1 MTQHDAH
8 RLTILTAVML
18 TILAAAL
25 SCSGRRNAQVRQTL
39 TVADS
44 LIMTQPQAA
53 LDTLITIDSSD
64 AADLPRADKA
74 FYTLL
79 RTESKYKCWLPV
91 VSDTDIAEAADY
103 YRRKGPEDRLAR
115 ALVMQ
120 GAVLSERGDAESA
133 MLAYKEAEPL
143 LERSGDL
150 EQLGLLH
157 TRIAE
162 LYQYTMVNIPESI
175 SRLKSALSCFQ
186 KAHDD
191 TRATTAMLSLANLYM
206 MADSSET
213 AYNFLIKGLET
224 AELSGDTLSILDG
237 RLSLAGYYFHGDRAD
252 YLKCR
257 RTALSAVR
265 IIDVSDNDYIRT
277 TFSNRLFNLIA
288 KSYAMTG
295 HTDSAAY
302 YLNKIS
308 GGDRRTAILRLSIKG
323 LIASQKRDSVNALK
337 YKMAADSLYYSEK
350 ISGYQEDLQLLEKSS
365 ENALLR
371 IQLENTKRRHTI
383 DVLVIIIV
391 ILSAA
396 ILGLA
401 AYGTVKKTRSR
412 LEQSLELIRLLE
424 ENSRKKESKLSEEL
438 KRHLDK
444 YASLKAGWT
453 DMHDSLLNMEN
464 LILDTY
470 YRYGSTSTLAAR
482 IKDII
487 DSHFPEKQTYE
498 KINTFLNLSYPGFMD
513 SFSAEHTSLTDKNL
527 YLVALIACGF
537 STGAICALLRCS
549 ENTLYVTKTRIAKKL
564 GLTTGLTSYIAGYI
578 ETYHHRQG
586 QAHLPQ

>member
-1 MTQHDAH
+1 
-8 RLTILTAVML
+8 ML
-18 TILAAAL
+18 TILVTAL
-25 SCSGRRNAQVRQTL
+25 SCSGRRDTQVPQAL
-39 TVADS
+39 AAADS
-44 LIMTQPQAA
+44 LMSTEPQAA
-53 LDTLITIDSSD
+53 LDTLMTIDSSD
-64 AADLPRADKA
+64 AEKLPRADKA

-79 RTESKYKCWLPV
+79 RTEAEYKCWLPV
-91 VSDTDIAEAADY
+91 AENTAIAEAADY

-206 MADSSET
+206 MVDSSET

-371 IQLENTKRRHTI
+371 I
-383 DVLVIIIV
+383 
-391 ILSAA
+391 
-396 ILGLA
+396 
-401 AYGTVKKTRSR
+401 
-412 LEQSLELIRLLE
+412 
-424 ENSRKKESKLSEEL
+424 
-438 KRHLDK
+438 
-444 YASLKAGWT
+444 
-453 DMHDSLLNMEN
+453 
-464 LILDTY
+464 
-470 YRYGSTSTLAAR
+470 
-482 IKDII
+482 
-487 DSHFPEKQTYE
+487 
-498 KINTFLNLSYPGFMD
+498 
-513 SFSAEHTSLTDKNL
+513 
-527 YLVALIACGF
+527 
-537 STGAICALLRCS
+537 
-549 ENTLYVTKTRIAKKL
+549 
-564 GLTTGLTSYIAGYI
+564 
-578 ETYHHRQG
+578 
-586 QAHLPQ
+586 